1 VTLHGRLQGARS
13 WWNDISVTTKGY
25 VVLAI
30 PVVCLL
36 VVASVSLAL
45 GTEIVSLRGTS
56 QQLVTSVDRLDATLE
71 HMTAVEDDVRGYV
84 VTGDPRYTLD
94 YRADRRPLAGGIV
107 PNPGAYMISPRT
119 VAPLNS
125 TGARALSLLGSIEAQ
140 KSAGTLTS
148 PAATALFDREDSLMV
163 RARRELAGV
172 RSIVNANLTANKV
185 EAADLRQTL
194 LIVDIAGL
202 VVGTVG
208 GALAAW
214 LFLSGISRRIRR
226 VAANA
231 ELLGREQPMEPMPPA
246 RDAIGVVEAELE
258 TASNRLAQ
266 RTEELREA
274 RDVAVAATRAKDDFI
289 SRVSHE
295 LRTPLTTVLGFG
307 ELLQSEDLSEDNRDS
322 VDRIVRA
329 GRHLLNLINDL
340 LDIGRIERGYLTL
353 NLAAVGVREEVEDL
367 LANMAPLAARRGVV
381 LESVIGDAAVVA
393 DRQRLQQILLNL
405 VSNAIKYNHEGG
417 RVVLSDSERRDGMV
431 RIEVHDTGPGIA
443 ADALDRIFVPFE
455 RLEAE
460 RGGIEGTGIGLAL
473 SKALAEAMHGRVG
486 VQSSLGLGSTFWVEL
501 PVGGVPSA
509 AGDASL
515 VDTHP

>member
-1 VTLHGRLQGARS
+1 VTLHGRLQGARN

-45 GTEIVSLRGTS
+45 GTQIVSLRGTS
-56 QQLVTSVDRLDATLE
+56 QQLVTSVDRLDATLQ

-84 VTGDPRYTLD
+84 ATGDPRYTHA
-94 YRADRRPLAGGIV
+94 YQADRQPLARGIV
-107 PNPGAYMISPRT
+107 PDPGAYMISRRA
-119 VAPLNS
+119 VAPVNA
-125 TGARALSLLGSIEAQ
+125 TGARSLSLLARIETQ
-140 KSAGTLTS
+140 ESAGTLSS
-148 PAATALFDREDSLMV
+148 PAATALFDQEDSLMV
-163 RARRELAGV
+163 RARHELGDV
-172 RSIVNANLTANKV
+172 RSIVNAKLTANKE
-185 EAADLRQTL
+185 EAADLRQIL
-194 LIVDIAGL
+194 LVVDIAGL

-208 GALAAW
+208 GALVAY
-214 LFLSGISRRIRR
+214 LFLSGISRRIRV

-231 ELLGREQPMEPMPPA
+231 ERLGREQPMEPMPPA

-258 TASNRLAQ
+258 TASGRLAQ

-307 ELLQSEDLSEDNRDS
+307 ELLQSEELTEDNRDS

-367 LANMAPLAARRGVV
+367 LANMAPLATRRGIV
-381 LESVIGDAAVVA
+381 LESIIGEAAVVA

-405 VSNAIKYNHEGG
+405 VSNAIKYNNEGG
-417 RVVLSDSERRDGMV
+417 RVVLSDSERPDGMV
-431 RIEVHDTGPGIA
+431 RIEVHDTGQGIA
-443 ADALDRIFVPFE
+443 KDALDRIFVPFE

-460 RGGIEGTGIGLAL
+460 RGGVEGTGIGLAL

-486 VQSSLGLGSTFWVEL
+486 VQSTVGLGSTFWVEL
-501 PVGGVPSA
+501 PVGGVPRP
-509 AGDASL
+509 AGGVSL
-515 VDTHP
+515 VDVHP